1 MIYTVG
7 MTLPWK
13 SSDKY
18 YAPVFLL
25 ACLIAGLGW
34 HLASEWMV
42 QRTGKARFGTILL
55 AAILVIQLAVSL
67 NHFPYYFS
75 YYNPLL
81 GGTARAS
88 QTRMIGV
95 GEGLD
100 IAGRYLDSLE
110 DSQDLRVMSFYGI
123 GPFSYFF
130 DGQVEAVYE
139 VNEEVWTPDFVR
151 TLQQMDYLVI
161 YTNQKFRNGPTRL
174 FELLEDVSPIYTVE
188 LQGAEYVWIYKPG
201 DVSLEAEDLETR

>member
-42 QRTGKARFGTILL
+42 QRTGKPRIGNTLL
-55 AAILVIQLAVSL
+55 VAVLVIQLFISL

-88 QTRMIGV
+88 KTQTIGV

-100 IAGRYLDSLE
+100 VAGRYLDAIE
-110 DSQDLRVMSFYGI
+110 DSQDLRVMSFYGV

-130 DGQVEAVYE
+130 DGQVEALYKVKE
-139 VNEEVWTPDFVR
+139 DLWTPDFVR
-151 TLQQMDYLVI
+151 TLQHMDYLVV

-188 LQGAEYVWIYKPG
+188 LHGAEYVWIYKP
-201 DVSLEAEDLETR
+201 DDLPFEAEDLEPR